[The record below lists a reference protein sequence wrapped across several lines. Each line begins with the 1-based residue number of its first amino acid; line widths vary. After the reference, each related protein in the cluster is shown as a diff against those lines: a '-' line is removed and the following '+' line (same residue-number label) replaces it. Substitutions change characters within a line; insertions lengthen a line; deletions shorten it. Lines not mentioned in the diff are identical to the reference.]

1 MAHVKSVLATSF
13 GVFAAVFACSSLAA
27 AQGEFPAPA
36 GAPAPAAPA
45 AAPAPAAPG
54 ATASATVGTGGAAA
68 TATGPAVD
76 YCNPA
81 TNATPDL
88 GCAGTF
94 VIDQVSG
101 FRGRV
106 GGGVS
111 YYGPL
116 GVAYNTFSAPSGQ
129 VVNFTGTAPSVSQS
143 ETTIKS
149 WSIWLSPSIDYFLV
163 PNLSI
168 GGLFSVDTTFG
179 SAETKIT
186 TTSASGPTVKTQ
198 QNDLPSV
205 TSFTLIPRLGYLL
218 RVNDRLS
225 FWPRVGLGYFSGSNV
240 SVQPSSDGTT
250 ISNVTRETNIRSLIV
265 QIDVGVIYQITDNV
279 FFRASPAV
287 TFSSGGSSTV
297 KYKNGASPDSEG
309 SGSAFQFEITSGF
322 GANFSL

>member
-13 GVFAAVFACSSLAA
+13 GVFAAVFACSSMAA

-36 GAPAPAAPA
+36 GAPAPAP
-45 AAPAPAAPG
+45 APAPAT
-54 ATASATVGTGGAAA
+54 ATATVGTGGATA
-68 TATGPAVD
+68 TAAGPAVD
-76 YCNPA
+76 YCDPA

-88 GCAGTF
+88 GCQGTF

-116 GVAYNTFSAPSGQ
+116 GVAYNTFNAPSGQ
-129 VVNFTGTAPSVSQS
+129 VVSFTGTTPSVSQS

-149 WSIWLSPSIDYFLV
+149 WSIWLAPSVDYFLV

-168 GGLFSVDTTFG
+168 GGLFAVDTTFG
-179 SAETKIT
+179 SSETKIT
-186 TTSASGPTVKTQ
+186 TQSAAGATVTTQ
-198 QNDLPSV
+198 TADLPTV
-205 TSFTLIPRLGYLL
+205 TSFTLMPRVGYLL

-225 FWPRVGLGYFSGSNV
+225 FWPRVGVGYYSGTNV
-240 SVQPSSDGTT
+240 TT
-250 ISNVTRETNIRSLIV
+250 NQNVVDATGKQVSGATRETNISSLLI
-265 QIDVGVIYQITDNV
+265 QIDVGIVYQITDNV
-279 FFRASPAV
+279 FFRAAPAV
-287 TFSSGGSSTV
+287 GFSSGGSSTV
-297 KYKNGASPDSEG
+297 KYKNVNVGDTTG

>member
-13 GVFAAVFACSSLAA
+13 AAFAAIFAWSPFSA

-45 AAPAPAAPG
+45 AAPAPAAT
-54 ATASATVGTGGAAA
+54 ATATVGTGGATA
-68 TATGPAVD
+68 TATGPATD

-88 GCAGTF
+88 GCQGTF

-116 GVAYNTFSAPSGQ
+116 GIAYNTFSAPSGQ
-129 VVNFTGTAPSVSQS
+129 VINFSPGGTATISQS

-149 WSIWLSPSIDYFLV
+149 WSIWLSPSIDYFIV
-163 PNLSI
+163 PNLSV

-186 TTSASGPTVKTQ
+186 TQSSGGGSTVKTQ

-240 SVQPSSDGTT
+240 SVQPSGDSSGA

-265 QIDVGVIYQITDNV
+265 QIDVGVVYQITDNV
-279 FFRASPAV
+279 FFRAAPAV

-297 KYKNGASPDSEG
+297 KYKNGATPDSEG

>member
-1 MAHVKSVLATSF
+1 MKSVLATSF
-13 GVFAAVFACSSLAA
+13 GVAAFAWSALGA
-27 AQGEFPAPA
+27 AQGTFPPA
-36 GAPAPAAPA
+36 APAPAPAPA
-45 AAPAPAAPG
+45 AAPAP
-54 ATASATVGTGGAAA
+54 ATASATVGTGGATA
-68 TATGPAVD
+68 TATAPGTD
-76 YCNPA
+76 YCNPS

-116 GVAYNTFSAPSGQ
+116 GVAYNTFNAPSGQ
-129 VVNFTGTAPSVSQS
+129 VVSFSGTAPSISQS
-143 ETTIKS
+143 ETTIRS
-149 WSIWLSPSIDYFLV
+149 WSIWLSPSIDYFIV
-163 PNLSI
+163 PNLSV

-240 SVQPSSDGTT
+240 SVQPSSDASGT

-265 QIDVGVIYQITDNV
+265 QIDVALVYQITDNV
-279 FFRASPAV
+279 FFRAAPAI

-297 KYKNGASPDSEG
+297 RYKNGASPDSEG
-309 SGSAFQFEITSGF
+309 SGSAFQFELVSGF